1 MYRQREREGGRES
14 ARSAVFGANADI
26 LPSTIGRSI
35 DGRLLDGRS
44 DGRTGGRT
52 DTFEMRDIGSSTD

>member
-44 DGRTGGRT
+44 DGRTDGRA
-52 DTFEMRDIGSSTD
+52 DGHF